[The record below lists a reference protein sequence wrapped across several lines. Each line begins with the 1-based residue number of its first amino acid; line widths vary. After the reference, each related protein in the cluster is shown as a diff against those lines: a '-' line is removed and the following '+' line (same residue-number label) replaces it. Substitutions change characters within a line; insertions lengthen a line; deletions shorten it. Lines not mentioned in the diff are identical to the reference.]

1 MKTQFGMQ
9 QPLFYLIQKEVK
21 KLQKKKSEYQ
31 KSAEY
36 LPNSCKIPIN
46 EYLKPFISLQLVNLH
61 DYVVSASNALPI
73 AEKVKKKSSKKA
85 ETLVA
90 GKDALLLK
98 VRDSESSLKKHKSA
112 DRRKSK
118 KLSQINI
125 HTSAPSSICLENS
138 DFSKNEEFLELQ
150 ENYSELQNKYN
161 SLNTELLEERNKQQE
176 ASANVQKLAQVVK
189 LMKLKYDSLKDQ
201 KSSPSQSPSTL
212 PASRSSFI
220 SSLLIFYFPLSLF
233 SLSLFPL
240 FLTFLSFSLSH
251 FPLFLFPLFLSFPL
265 SLSSLSHF
273 PCFRTFPLSLF
284 LSPSLSLFSCCELT
298 SFHFPHLFRLVF
310 PLFPS

>member
-21 KLQKKKSEYQ
+21 KLQKKMSEYQ

-73 AEKVKKKSSKKA
+73 AEKVKKNSSKKA

-212 PASRSSFI
+212 PASRSS
-220 SSLLIFYFPLSLF
+220 LLSPLS
-233 SLSLFPL
+233 
-240 FLTFLSFSLSH
+240 TH
-251 FPLFLFPLFLSFPL
+251 FLFPSFSFP
-265 SLSSLSHF
+265 SSS
-273 PCFRTFPLSLF
+273 LSLF
-284 LSPSLSLFSCCELT
+284 LSFLSFTSSSLSLFLS
-298 SFHFPHLFRLVF
+298 SLFSLF
-310 PLFPS
+310 SLPLFPSFLSFF